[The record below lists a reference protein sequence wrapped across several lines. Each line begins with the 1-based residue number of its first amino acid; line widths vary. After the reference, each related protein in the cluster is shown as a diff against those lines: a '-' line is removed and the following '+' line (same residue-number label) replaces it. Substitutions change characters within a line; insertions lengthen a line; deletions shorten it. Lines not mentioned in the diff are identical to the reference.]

1 MGAEPKL
8 IIGKGNSVGQFANL
22 PSAFKSPAKGA
33 ALSKQL
39 IQEKLEGLKRYD
51 LRLLKEA
58 AGFLSQLNRYSIKS
72 EKRVEMTQAILAT
85 IYAVMAK
92 QYQKYQSKILSLPES
107 KDQREIL
114 LACIEIAEQAA
125 IAYKHYFRDIY
136 SAKSLSYRR
145 NRQECLETSVRI
157 LELLRMEQRFRGLR
171 HQKLPQSGWLDVN
184 RVFFSMLVHN
194 DVDEPVKLLGS
205 IGTWIRGNK
214 NGMTQAPSV
223 TAKSLYI
230 SIQLFGLVDAPSWSS
245 RLFHAPDAY
254 LAYVTD
260 AMKLHTDNKKDLE
273 PGWLVTHIDNKA
285 APLFQRESHLSDP
298 SIMIEYV
305 NLYNKLVM
313 DYEELAK
320 MKFLGTFDANKLSKP
335 LLDLEAIERFP
346 FLESMLFGLRP
357 RERKQKRHT
366 AFGHENLKLYFGF
379 RETYSMLME
388 LADENVKR
396 MTNTRGFK
404 DSLAST
410 SSTVVDDL
418 SSYKNTSWEIVN
430 FSTGG
435 ILVLTRETQFTNP
448 IQIGQIVA
456 FNPNEAVKRPLLGYV
471 SRINRPS
478 DQQVEVAIVRFSNHA
493 EGAIAKFENKGNNPI
508 GEGVVIFQSMEGRWC
523 LIATHEYDFVPGTPF
538 KLLRENNQTL
548 PARLG
553 NVMLTKQEF
562 IVFEL
567 SAPGM

>member
-1 MGAEPKL
+1 M
-8 IIGKGNSVGQFANL
+8 
-22 PSAFKSPAKGA
+22 
-33 ALSKQL
+33 
-39 IQEKLEGLKRYD
+39 
-51 LRLLKEA
+51 
-58 AGFLSQLNRYSIKS
+58 
-72 EKRVEMTQAILAT
+72 
-85 IYAVMAK
+85 
-92 QYQKYQSKILSLPES
+92 
-107 KDQREIL
+107 
-114 LACIEIAEQAA
+114 
-125 IAYKHYFRDIY
+125 
-136 SAKSLSYRR
+136 
-145 NRQECLETSVRI
+145 
-157 LELLRMEQRFRGLR
+157 LRMEQRFRGLR
-171 HQKLPQSGWLDVN
+171 HQKLPQSSWLDVN

-194 DVDEPVKLLGS
+194 DVDEPVSLFGS
-205 IGTWIRGNK
+205 IGTWVKGNK
-214 NGMTQAPSV
+214 LNAAQAPSV
-223 TAKSLYI
+223 TAKNLYI
-230 SIQLFGLVDAPSWSS
+230 SIQLFGLVDAPSWST

-254 LAYVTD
+254 LAHVAD
-260 AMKLHTDNKKDLE
+260 AMKLHTDSKKDLE

-285 APLFQRESHLSDP
+285 PPLFQRESHFSDP
-298 SIMIEYV
+298 SVMIEYV

-320 MKFLGTFDANKLSKP
+320 MKFLGTFDATKLSKP
-335 LLDLEAIERFP
+335 LLDLEAVERFP

-366 AFGHENLKLYFGF
+366 AFGHEKLKLYFGF
-379 RETYSMLME
+379 RETYSVLMD

-396 MTNTRGFK
+396 MTRTRAFT
-404 DSLAST
+404 DSLATT
-410 SSTVVDDL
+410 SSALVDEL
-418 SSYKNTSWEIVN
+418 SSYKNTNWEIVN

-435 ILVLTRETQFTNP
+435 ILVLTRETQYTNP

-478 DQQVEVAIVRFSNHA
+478 DQQVEVAIVRFSNHTEA
-493 EGAIAKFENKGNNPI
+493 AIAKFEKQGNNPL
-508 GEGVVIFQSMEGRWC
+508 GEGVIIFQSMEGRWC